1 MADETQNTQTADQS
15 AAQGGQSE
23 TTGQNTQQP
32 EASGA
37 DEKKFSQKELDDIVK
52 QRLDRAAKGQPSKEE
67 LAEFRKYKESLKTE
81 EEKRTEQQRSYDE
94 AQGRISTLEKE
105 LVQSRVGNMLHEQ
118 AASLGI
124 EPSAVAYVV
133 KLADLSD
140 VLDDS
145 GAPDSGKIKAA
156 VDKVLSDIPAL
167 KAVKK
172 EKTGFVPIGSDNADP
187 GLSSP
192 EDEKLRRAFGLKP
205 KK

>member
-1 MADETQNTQTADQS
+1 MADEIQTNQTTEQPADKDVQS
-15 AAQGGQSE
+15 TKA
-23 TTGQNTQQP
+23 P
-32 EASGA
+32 EAPAA

-67 LAEFRKYKESLKTE
+67 LAEFRKYKDSLKTD
-81 EEKRTEQQRSYDE
+81 EEKRSEQQHSLEE
-94 AQGRISTLEKE
+94 ATGRISALEKE
-105 LVQSRVGNMLHEQ
+105 LTLSRVGNMLHEQ

-124 EPSAVAYVV
+124 DSAAVPYIV

-145 GAPDSGKIKAA
+145 GAPDSGKIKVA
-156 VDKVLSDIPAL
+156 VDRVLSDIPAL

-172 EKTGFVPIGSDNADP
+172 ENTGFIPIGANIEGSETP
-187 GLSSP
+187 VP
-192 EDEKLRRAFGLKP
+192 EDEKLRRAFGLKT

>member
-1 MADETQNTQTADQS
+1 MADETQ
-15 AAQGGQSE
+15 
-23 TTGQNTQQP
+23 TTQNTEQP
-32 EASGA
+32 ADKDGQPAKSTEAPAA

-67 LAEFRKYKESLKTE
+67 LAEFRKYKDSLKTE
-81 EEKRTEQQRSYDE
+81 EEKRTEQQHSLEE
-94 AQGRISTLEKE
+94 ATGRISALEKE
-105 LVQSRVGNMLHEQ
+105 LTLSRVGNMLHEQ

-124 EPSAVAYVV
+124 DPSAVPYVV

-167 KAVKK
+167 KAARK
-172 EKTGFVPIGSDNADP
+172 EKTGFVPIGSDNANSQ
-187 GLSSP
+187 LSAP
-192 EDEKLRRAFGLKP
+192 EDEKLRRAFGLKA

>member
-32 EASGA
+32 EAPGA
-37 DEKKFSQKELDDIVK
+37 DEKKFSQKELDNIVK

-81 EEKRTEQQRSYDE
+81 EEKRADQQKSYDE

-172 EKTGFVPIGSDNADP
+172 EKTGFVPIGSDNADQ

>member
-1 MADETQNTQTADQS
+1 MADETQTTQTTQEQPADKD
-15 AAQGGQSE
+15 GQPAKS
-23 TTGQNTQQP
+23 T
-32 EASGA
+32 EAPAA

-67 LAEFRKYKESLKTE
+67 LAEFRKYKDSLKTE
-81 EEKRTEQQRSYDE
+81 EEKRTEQQHSLEE
-94 AQGRISTLEKE
+94 ATGRISALEKE
-105 LVQSRVGNMLHEQ
+105 LTLSRVGNMLHEQ

-124 EPSAVAYVV
+124 DPSAVPYVV

-145 GAPDSGKIKAA
+145 GAPDSGKIKAE

-167 KAVKK
+167 KAARK
-172 EKTGFVPIGSDNADP
+172 EKTGFVPIGSDNANSE
-187 GLSSP
+187 LSAP
-192 EDEKLRRAFGLKP
+192 EDEKLRRAFGLKA

>member
-1 MADETQNTQTADQS
+1 MADETQTTQTTQEQPADKD
-15 AAQGGQSE
+15 GQS
-23 TTGQNTQQP
+23 TKTP
-32 EASGA
+32 EAPAA

-67 LAEFRKYKESLKTE
+67 LAEFRKYKDSLKTE
-81 EEKRTEQQRSYDE
+81 EEKRSEQQHSLEE
-94 AQGRISTLEKE
+94 ATGRISALEKE
-105 LVQSRVGNMLHEQ
+105 LTLSRVGNMLHEQ

-124 EPSAVAYVV
+124 DSAAVPYIV

-167 KAVKK
+167 KAARK
-172 EKTGFVPIGSDNADP
+172 EKTGFVPIGSDNANSE
-187 GLSSP
+187 LSAP
-192 EDEKLRRAFGLKP
+192 EDEKLRRAFGLKS
-205 KK
+205 

>member
-1 MADETQNTQTADQS
+1 MADETQNTQTTQEQPASQD
-15 AAQGGQSE
+15 GQPAKS
-23 TTGQNTQQP
+23 T
-32 EASGA
+32 EAPAA

-67 LAEFRKYKESLKTE
+67 LAEFRKYKDSLKTE
-81 EEKRTEQQRSYDE
+81 EEKRTEQQHSLEE
-94 AQGRISTLEKE
+94 ATGRISALEKE
-105 LVQSRVGNMLHEQ
+105 LTLSRVGNMLHEQ

-124 EPSAVAYVV
+124 DPSAVPYVV

-167 KAVKK
+167 KAARK
-172 EKTGFVPIGSDNADP
+172 EKTGFVPIGSDNANSE
-187 GLSSP
+187 LSAP
-192 EDEKLRRAFGLKP
+192 EDEKLRRAFGLKA

>member
-1 MADETQNTQTADQS
+1 MADETQTTQTTEQPADKD
-15 AAQGGQSE
+15 GQS
-23 TTGQNTQQP
+23 TKAP
-32 EASGA
+32 EAPAA

-67 LAEFRKYKESLKTE
+67 LAEFRKYKDSLKTE
-81 EEKRTEQQRSYDE
+81 EEKRTEQQHSLEE
-94 AQGRISTLEKE
+94 ATGRISALEKE
-105 LVQSRVGNMLHEQ
+105 LTLSRVGNMLHEQ

-124 EPSAVAYVV
+124 DPSAVPYVV

-167 KAVKK
+167 KAARK
-172 EKTGFVPIGSDNADP
+172 EKTGFVPIGSDNAHSE
-187 GLSSP
+187 LSAP
-192 EDEKLRRAFGLKP
+192 EDEKLRRAFGLKS

>member
-1 MADETQNTQTADQS
+1 MADEQTTQTTEQLADKDVQS
-15 AAQGGQSE
+15 TKA
-23 TTGQNTQQP
+23 P
-32 EASGA
+32 EAPAA

-52 QRLDRAAKGQPSKEE
+52 QRLERAAKGQPSKEE
-67 LAEFRKYKESLKTE
+67 LAEFRKYKDSLKTE
-81 EEKRTEQQRSYDE
+81 EEKRTEQQRSLEE
-94 AQGRISTLEKE
+94 ATGRISALEKE
-105 LVQSRVGNMLHEQ
+105 LTLSRVGNMLHEQ

-124 EPSAVAYVV
+124 DPSAVPYVV

-167 KAVKK
+167 KAARK
-172 EKTGFVPIGSDNADP
+172 EKTGFVPIGSDNANSE
-187 GLSSP
+187 LSAP
-192 EDEKLRRAFGLKP
+192 EDEKLRRAFGLKA

>member
-1 MADETQNTQTADQS
+1 MADETQTTQTTQEQPADKDR
-15 AAQGGQSE
+15 
-23 TTGQNTQQP
+23 QP
-32 EASGA
+32 AKSTEAPAA

-67 LAEFRKYKESLKTE
+67 LAEFRKYKDSLKTE
-81 EEKRTEQQRSYDE
+81 EEKRTEQQHSLEE
-94 AQGRISTLEKE
+94 ATGRISALEKE
-105 LVQSRVGNMLHEQ
+105 LTLSRVGNMLHEQ

-124 EPSAVAYVV
+124 DTSAVPYVV
-133 KLADLSD
+133 KLADLSN

-167 KAVKK
+167 KAARK
-172 EKTGFVPIGSDNADP
+172 EKTGFVPIGSDNANSQ
-187 GLSSP
+187 LSAP
-192 EDEKLRRAFGLKP
+192 EDEKLRRAFGLKS

>member
-1 MADETQNTQTADQS
+1 MADETTQTTQTTQTTEQPAPQDGQPAKS
-15 AAQGGQSE
+15 A
-23 TTGQNTQQP
+23 
-32 EASGA
+32 EAPAA

-52 QRLDRAAKGQPSKEE
+52 QRLERAARGQPSKEE
-67 LAEFRKYKESLKTE
+67 LAEFRKYKDSLKTE
-81 EEKRTEQQRSYDE
+81 EEKRSEQQHSLEE
-94 AQGRISTLEKE
+94 ATGRISALEKE
-105 LVQSRVGNMLHEQ
+105 LTLSRVGNMLHEQ

-124 EPSAVAYVV
+124 DPSAVPYVV

-167 KAVKK
+167 KAVRK
-172 EKTGFVPIGSDNADP
+172 EKTGFVPIGSDNANSE
-187 GLSSP
+187 LSAP
-192 EDEKLRRAFGLKP
+192 EDEKLRRAFGLKA

>member
-1 MADETQNTQTADQS
+1 MADETQTTQTTEQPADKDGQS
-15 AAQGGQSE
+15 AKA
-23 TTGQNTQQP
+23 P
-32 EASGA
+32 EAPAA

-67 LAEFRKYKESLKTE
+67 LAEFRKYRDSLKTD
-81 EEKRTEQQRSYDE
+81 EEKRSEQQHSLEE
-94 AQGRISTLEKE
+94 ATGRISALEKE
-105 LVQSRVGNMLHEQ
+105 LTLSRVGNMLHEQ

-124 EPSAVAYVV
+124 DSAAVPYIV

-156 VDKVLSDIPAL
+156 VDRVLSDIPAL

-172 EKTGFVPIGSDNADP
+172 ENTGFIPIGSNNAGSETP
-187 GLSSP
+187 VP
-192 EDEKLRRAFGLKP
+192 EDEKLRRAFGLKT